1 MDYAFCQAAA
11 YRTGK
16 GKTLLPVCFIYDIG
30 CQWGINFME
39 RVRRAET
46 LSFSEFRRWMVA
58 VGKFHLGSHVKHCF
72 CKFSLNFIKG
82 VGQIDGEIMETL
94 WAEFNKFGVMARSM
108 SSAHWK
114 EILNDHMRD
123 WNWKKMVG
131 MCLYSFVS
139 FVFSFLII

>member
-58 VGKFHLGSHVKHCF
+58 VGKFHLGSHVKRCF

-108 SSAHWK
+108 SSAHRK